1 MEAFQLREDL
11 AVTNAKLQAIEE
23 IDPAESTAG
32 TAFRPEDG
40 MNAYLEKYMEKS
52 HRTEEPITESVES
65 SRDAGISQPDFV
77 DLGAVPKTPLQRAM
91 RGGLAQKSMAVPQ
104 TTTAATTRLNLSSGG
119 TRTTLTQPRRAQ
131 STPGRE
137 PFEPLDNSD
146 LTNLLVSVVAQS
158 ALPKKEVPVFN
169 GNPLESQLFM
179 QAIKYNIEDKTD
191 SDEDRLYFL
200 EQYTVGQPK

>member
-1 MEAFQLREDL
+1 
-11 AVTNAKLQAIEE
+11 
-23 IDPAESTAG
+23 
-32 TAFRPEDG
+32 

-52 HRTEEPITESVES
+52 HRTEEPISESVES
-65 SRDAGISQPDFV
+65 SRVAGISQPDFV

-91 RGGLAQKSMAVPQ
+91 RDGLAQKSMAVPQ

-137 PFEPLDNSD
+137 PLEPLDNSD
-146 LTNLLVSVVAQS
+146 LTNLLLSVVAQS

-169 GNPLESQLFM
+169 GNPREFQLFM

-191 SDEDRLYFL
+191 SNEDRLYFL
-200 EQYTVGQPK
+200 EQYTV